1 VAAADGIWTSM
12 SKGCRIPV
20 FIVIMAH
27 QNIILMRKKMN
38 ERINQ
43 LAQQADELDY
53 QTFDSYNQTVV
64 QHYKFNKEKFAE
76 LIVRECMQQVE
87 EQYLPMM
94 ENQDAKGPNRDT
106 YWDSY
111 VQCGVDS
118 NVAIKQHFGIEE

>member
-1 VAAADGIWTSM
+1 MNKQIKELLSQCKQESIDGPFAT
-12 SKGCRIPV
+12 PYV
-20 FIVIMAH
+20 D
-27 QNIILMRKKMN
+27 Q
-38 ERINQ
+38 
-43 LAQQADELDY
+43 
-53 QTFDSYNQTVV
+53 
-64 QHYKFNKEKFAE
+64 EKFAL

-94 ENQDAKGPNRDT
+94 ENQDDKGPNRDT